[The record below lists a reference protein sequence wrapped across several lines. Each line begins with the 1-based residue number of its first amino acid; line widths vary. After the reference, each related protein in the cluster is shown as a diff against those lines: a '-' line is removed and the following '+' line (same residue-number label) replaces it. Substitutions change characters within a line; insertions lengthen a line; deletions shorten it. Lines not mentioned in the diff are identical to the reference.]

1 MSEYIKIADFAI
13 RKGISKAEAYK
24 IANDPQN
31 KDYVI
36 LEDGIKK
43 ISSFLLDDKP
53 REKKDSQ
60 PEPKKQE
67 QSQPAD
73 AKEIE
78 YLKEQI
84 RELQAQIKKKDEQIA
99 EFTLKFA
106 ELAQQSNTIA
116 SQAQVLH
123 AIDKQKKPNFF
134 QKLLGKGKE

>member
-1 MSEYIKIADFAI
+1 MNEYIKIAEFAD

-24 IANDPQN
+24 IANNPQN
-31 KDYVI
+31 KEYIRIDN
-36 LEDGIKK
+36 GIKY
-43 ISSFLLDDKP
+43 ISSILLD
-53 REKKDSQ
+53 RQISQ
-60 PEPKKQE
+60 ETRKQE
-67 QSQPAD
+67 QRKQAD
-73 AKEIE
+73 TAEIE

-84 RELQAQIKKKDEQIA
+84 RDLQEQIKKKDEQIA

-134 QKLLGKGKE
+134 QRLLGKGNE

>member
-1 MSEYIKIADFAI
+1 MSEYIKIADFASK
-13 RKGISKAEAYK
+13 KGISKQEAYK
-24 IANDPQN
+24 IANDPRN

-43 ISSFLLDDKP
+43 ISSFLLDDTP
-53 REKKDSQ
+53 REKKESQ

-123 AIDKQKKPNFF
+123 AIDKQKKPNVF